1 MQEIILDTILDCLKI
16 LPFLFIAFL
25 IIEFFEHK
33 LSHKTED
40 TIKKAGKI
48 GPLFGSLLGALPQ
61 CGFSVLATN
70 LYITRIISLGTLIA
84 IYLSTSDEMLPI
96 LIAEKAPIDSIL
108 FLVVL
113 KILIGMIC
121 GFIIDLIIRKEEP
134 KKHFEI
140 CEHDHC
146 DCEHGIVMSA
156 IKHTLKILI
165 FIFIITFILNAA
177 FHYIGEDNIKHI
189 FDKTNF
195 FTPFIAALIGLIPNC
210 GSSIILTELYITN
223 ILPLSSALAGL
234 LANSGVA
241 LLVLFKSN
249 KNIKENLKIVGIL
262 YSISA
267 ITGLLLKIFGV

>member
-40 TIKKAGKI
+40 TIKKAGKF

-134 KKHFEI
+134 KEHFEI

-241 LLVLFKSN
+241 LLILFKTN